1 MNKKEKVLLGGTV
14 ALGLVF
20 ASGMILANQQ
30 SQVNQVAE
38 STVEQTTIS
47 PEQMAKYE
55 QAAKEIKENKPKS
68 IVGEVFK
75 KGYVKKHGDHY
86 NFVCGTPPSA
96 AM

>member
-1 MNKKEKVLLGGTV
+1 MNKKEKVFLGGAV

-55 QAAKEIKENKPKS
+55 QAAKEIKENKPKT
-68 IVGEVFK
+68 IVEKFLKMGI
-75 KGYVKKHGDHY
+75 
-86 NFVCGTPPSA
+86 
-96 AM
+96 

>member
-1 MNKKEKVLLGGTV
+1 MNKKEKVFLGGAV

-47 PEQMAKYE
+47 P
-55 QAAKEIKENKPKS
+55 
-68 IVGEVFK
+68 
-75 KGYVKKHGDHY
+75 
-86 NFVCGTPPSA
+86 
-96 AM
+96 

>member
-30 SQVNQVAE
+30 NQMNQVE

-47 PEQMAKYE
+47 P
-55 QAAKEIKENKPKS
+55 
-68 IVGEVFK
+68 
-75 KGYVKKHGDHY
+75 
-86 NFVCGTPPSA
+86 
-96 AM
+96 